1 MEYSRNKKMDDKNFW
16 KVWFRAVHKSYTPH
30 SHIVQQILSQ
40 LNYNVAGL
48 RILEVGA
55 GSGRDSWLLSK
66 YGAQSYALDYATAK
80 MIRKKFY
87 SNYLPL
93 ICIQADGESLPFK
106 DDSFDLVFSQGLI
119 EHFREPEKLIKE
131 QIRVLKKQGYLVID
145 APQTYSLY
153 NVYKT
158 VLLYFDNWPMVW
170 ERSYSVQDMKKIG
183 KKYSLKLVKLSGWD
197 VWPLFIRNLHKMKIR
212 KRSLLPRKIGQFV
225 ETQWRKFEDSKPAA
239 YTAMN
244 ITAIFQKV

>member
-1 MEYSRNKKMDDKNFW
+1 
-16 KVWFRAVHKSYTPH
+16 
-30 SHIVQQILSQ
+30 
-40 LNYNVAGL
+40 
-48 RILEVGA
+48 
-55 GSGRDSWLLSK
+55 
-66 YGAQSYALDYATAK
+66 
-80 MIRKKFY
+80 
-87 SNYLPL
+87 
-93 ICIQADGESLPFK
+93 
-106 DDSFDLVFSQGLI
+106 LI